1 MTMVERIKKRSAKAG
16 LPPGTLVHIG
26 AKKVGESRIRI
37 LDYDESSVRE
47 SKKASL
53 SECMPFRDTASV
65 TWIDIEGLQNIQ
77 LLEGLGS
84 CYGLHPLILE
94 DILNTDQRPKSDDM
108 ESYIYVVLK
117 MLDFDPRSLEIVSEQ
132 VSLVFGRNYVISLQ
146 EGREGD
152 LFEPL
157 RERIRGNKGR
167 IRKLGPDYL
176 AYALLDTI
184 IDHYFVILEKFAERI
199 EALEEELVSD
209 PRSETL
215 HQIHRLKR
223 EMIFLR
229 KSAWPLREVVSVL
242 EKSESDLIRPATKI
256 FLRDIY
262 DHAIHIIDSIETYR
276 EMLSSMLDIYLSS
289 VSNRMN
295 QVMKVLTIIA
305 TIFMPLTF
313 LAGIYGMNFKYM
325 PEIGWRWGYPL
336 LLLIMFGVAGVMVY
350 FFKKKNWL

>member
-1 MTMVERIKKRSAKAG
+1 MAERLKQRSAKAG
-16 LPPGTLVHIG
+16 LPPGSLVHIG
-26 AKKVGESRIRI
+26 ARKVSETRMRIM
-37 LDYDESSVRE
+37 DYDEHAVRE
-47 SKKASL
+47 KKKAAIEDCL
-53 SECMPFRDTASV
+53 PFRDTDSV
-65 TWIDIEGLQNIQ
+65 TWIDIEGLQDVG
-77 LLEGLGS
+77 LLERLGGGF
-84 CYGLHPLILE
+84 GLHPLILE

-117 MLDFDPRSLEIVSEQ
+117 MLDFDPSSLEIISEQ
-132 VSLVFGRNYVISLQ
+132 VSIVFGRNYMISLQ

-152 LFEPL
+152 LFDSV
-157 RERIRGNKGR
+157 RERIRNGKGR
-167 IRKLGPDYL
+167 IRRMGPDYL
-176 AYALLDTI
+176 AYTLLDTI
-184 IDHYFVILEKFAERI
+184 IDHYFLILEKFAERI

-209 PRSETL
+209 PRPETL
-215 HQIHRLKR
+215 HKIHCLKR

-229 KSAWPLREVVSVL
+229 KAAWPLREVVNAL
-242 EKSESDLIRPATKI
+242 EKSESPLIRPATKI

-276 EMLSSMLDIYLSS
+276 EMLSGMLDIYLSS

-313 LAGIYGMNFKYM
+313 LAGIYGMNFRFM

-336 LLLIMFGVAGVMVY
+336 VLLIMGGVAAAMIY
-350 FFKKKNWL
+350 FFRKKNWM

>member
-1 MTMVERIKKRSAKAG
+1 MVERLKKRSAKAG

-26 AKKVGESRIRI
+26 AKRTGASLIRI
-37 LDYDESSVRE
+37 MDYDPDSVRE
-47 SKKASL
+47 RDRAAVE
-53 SECMPFRDTASV
+53 ECVPFRDTDSV
-65 TWIDIEGLQNIQ
+65 TWIDIEGLQDIAM
-77 LLEGLGS
+77 LDGLGR

-94 DILNTDQRPKSDDM
+94 DILNTDQRPKADDM
-108 ESYIYVVLK
+108 EGYIYVVLK
-117 MLDFDPRSLEIVSEQ
+117 MLDFDPASLEIVSEQ
-132 VSLVFGRNYVISLQ
+132 VSIVFGRNYVISIQ

-167 IRKLGPDYL
+167 IRKMSPDYL
-176 AYALLDTI
+176 AYSLLDTI
-184 IDHYFVILEKFAERI
+184 IDHYFIILEKFAERI
-199 EALEEELVSD
+199 EVLEDNLVND
-209 PRSETL
+209 PRPETL
-215 HQIHRLKR
+215 QQIHHLKR

-229 KSAWPLREVVSVL
+229 KSAWPLREVVNVL
-242 EKSESDLIRPATKI
+242 EKSESELIRPTTKI

-262 DHAIHIIDSIETYR
+262 DHAIHIIDSIETHR
-276 EMLSSMLDIYLSS
+276 EMLSGMLDIYLSS

-313 LAGIYGMNFKYM
+313 LAGVYGMNFRLM
-325 PEIGWRWGYPL
+325 PELGWRWGYPL
-336 LLLIMFGVAGVMVY
+336 VLLIMAGAAAAMVY

>member
-1 MTMVERIKKRSAKAG
+1 MVEKVKKRSLKTG

-26 AKKVGESRIRI
+26 TEKVGKRRIRI
-37 LDYDESSVRE
+37 LDYDEHGVRE
-47 SKKASL
+47 KKEAL
-53 SECMPFRDTASV
+53 LDECVPFRDTDSV
-65 TWIDIEGLQNIQ
+65 TWIDIEGLQDIE
-77 LLEGLGS
+77 LLDSLGS

-117 MLDFDPRSLEIVSEQ
+117 MLDFDPASLEIVSEQ
-132 VSLVFGRNYVISLQ
+132 VSIVFGRNYVISIQ

-157 RERIRGNKGR
+157 RERIRNGKGR

-176 AYALLDTI
+176 AYSLLDVI
-184 IDHYFVILEKFAERI
+184 IDHYFIILEKFAERI
-199 EALEEELVSD
+199 ETLEEDLVSD
-209 PRSETL
+209 PKPETL
-215 HQIHRLKR
+215 HQIHRMKR

-229 KSAWPLREVVSVL
+229 KSAWPLREVIYNL
-242 EKSESDLIRPATKI
+242 EKSDSNLIQPATKI

-262 DHAIHIIDSIETYR
+262 DHAVHIIDSIETYR

-289 VSNRMN
+289 ISNRMN

-313 LAGIYGMNFKYM
+313 LAGVYGMNFKFM
-325 PEIGWRWGYPL
+325 PELGWRWGYPL
-336 LLLIMFGVAGVMVY
+336 VLLVMFGVGAVMLY
-350 FFKKKNWL
+350 FFKKKKWL